1 MASSINSANTCDLS
15 AERDSRSKLL
25 SRNEFY
31 RDVNPLI
38 SDGKLLIESLALM
51 VIDIDGFD
59 FILRTFGPSQRDNV
73 VEQAARRIR
82 QTIGNEYVL
91 YHITQDRFA
100 LIYRELNL
108 AEVEQIAAELLK
120 ALRDPF
126 QVSGVA
132 YILNGYVGL
141 SFFPDDASSVS
152 ELVRTAVFACN
163 KARTTDDQYML
174 YEKHQDD
181 KERERFYLLLD
192 LEKALTNDSEIEVAY
207 QPQINLGAGEIYG
220 VEALCRWR
228 HPKHGII
235 PPDHFLPFVERS
247 PLMMP
252 LTEKIL
258 RTSLKDTGDWE
269 KLGFNGN
276 LAVNL
281 STALFG
287 VPGMRDQLNLLL
299 DDSTISSN
307 RIHFEVTE
315 TSVMERVVRAIEILS
330 EFKSSGYGV
339 SIDDFGT
346 GHSSLA
352 YISDLPIDTIKIDM
366 HFVQNM
372 DKPWGRAIV
381 GAASALAENLNLRTC
396 AEGIETEEQLKACK
410 ELGVSVGQGYF
421 IGRPM
426 FRTEFEGWLKT
437 NSVADHRGRF
447 KELS

>member
-1 MASSINSANTCDLS
+1 MASFTKSSNMYGISAQ
-15 AERDSRSKLL
+15 RDSRTKLL

-31 RDVNPLI
+31 RDVTPLI
-38 SDGKLLIESLALM
+38 SDGKLLIESFALM
-51 VIDIDGFD
+51 VIDIEGLD

-73 VEQAARRIR
+73 IEQVSRRIQ
-82 QTIGNEYVL
+82 QTIGNDHVL

-100 LIYRELNL
+100 LIYCEVYL
-108 AEVEQIAAELLK
+108 AEVEKMAAKLLK
-120 ALRDPF
+120 SFKDPF
-126 QVSGVA
+126 EVSGVA
-132 YILNGYVGL
+132 YNLKGYIGVS
-141 SFFPDDASSVS
+141 SFPEDASSVS

-174 YEKHQDD
+174 YEKEQDD

-192 LEKALTNDSEIEVAY
+192 LEKALISDSEIEVAY
-207 QPQINLGAGEIYG
+207 QPQINLGTGEIYG

-228 HPKHGII
+228 HPSLGII
-235 PPDHFLPFVERS
+235 PPGHFLPFVEHS

-258 RTSLKDTGDWE
+258 RTSLEDTESWR
-269 KLGFNGN
+269 KLGFNGS

-281 STALFG
+281 STTLFG
-287 VPGMRDQLNLLL
+287 VPDMMDRLNELL
-299 DDSTISSN
+299 DDSPVSSD
-307 RIHFEVTE
+307 RIHFEITE
-315 TSVMERVVRAIEILS
+315 TSVMERLNRAIEILS
-330 EFKSSGYGV
+330 ELKSSGYGIA
-339 SIDDFGT
+339 IDDFGT

-396 AEGIETEEQLKACK
+396 AEGIESEEQLKACE
-410 ELGVSVGQGYF
+410 ELGVSFGQGYL

-426 FRTEFEGWLKT
+426 FRAEFEDWLRT
-437 NSVADHRGRF
+437 NVAASKRYD
-447 KELS
+447 KAN

>member
-1 MASSINSANTCDLS
+1 MAPFTKSTNMCDISS
-15 AERDSRSKLL
+15 ERDSRTKLL
-25 SRNEFY
+25 SRDEFY

-38 SDGKLLIESLALM
+38 SDGKLLIQSLALM
-51 VIDIDGFD
+51 VIDIEGLD

-73 VEQAARRIR
+73 IEQVSWSIQ
-82 QTIGNEYVL
+82 QTIGNDHVL

-100 LIYRELNL
+100 LIYCEVNL
-108 AEVEQIAAELLK
+108 VEVEKMSARLLK
-120 ALRDPF
+120 SLKDPF
-126 QVSGVA
+126 EVSGVA
-132 YILNGYVGL
+132 YNLKGYIGL

-152 ELVRTAVFACN
+152 ELVRTAVFACD

-174 YEKHQDD
+174 YEKDQDD
-181 KERERFYLLLD
+181 RERERFYLLLD
-192 LEKALTNDSEIEVAY
+192 LEKALISDSEIEVAY
-207 QPQINLGAGEIYG
+207 QPQINLGTGEIYG

-228 HPKHGII
+228 HSTLGII
-235 PPDHFLPFVERS
+235 PPGHFLPFVEHS

-258 RTSLKDTGDWE
+258 RTSLEDTADWE
-269 KLGFNGN
+269 KLGFNGS

-281 STALFG
+281 STTLFG
-287 VPGMRDQLNLLL
+287 MPDMMNRLNELL
-299 DDSTISSN
+299 DDSPTNSN
-307 RIHFEVTE
+307 RIHFEITE
-315 TSVMERVVRAIEILS
+315 TSVMERLNRAIEILS
-330 EFKSSGYGV
+330 ELRSSGYGIA
-339 SIDDFGT
+339 IDDFGT

-381 GAASALAENLNLRTC
+381 GAASAIAENLNLRTC
-396 AEGIETEEQLKACK
+396 AEGIETEAQLKACE
-410 ELGVSVGQGYF
+410 ELGISFGQGYL

-437 NSVADHRGRF
+437 NLTAG
-447 KELS
+447 KECN

>member
-1 MASSINSANTCDLS
+1 MAFFTKSTNTRDVS
-15 AERDSRSKLL
+15 AERDSRTKLL

-51 VIDIDGFD
+51 VIDIEGFD
-59 FILRTFGPSQRDNV
+59 FILRTFGPGQRDNV
-73 VEQAARRIR
+73 IEQVSRRI
-82 QTIGNEYVL
+82 QQLIGNDHVL

-100 LIYRELNL
+100 LIYCEVNL
-108 AEVEQIAAELLK
+108 AEVEKMAAKLLQSLK
-120 ALRDPF
+120 DPF
-126 QVSGVA
+126 EVSGVA
-132 YILNGYVGL
+132 YNLDGYIGL
-141 SFFPDDASSVS
+141 SSFPDDASSVS
-152 ELVRTAVFACN
+152 ELVRTAVFACD
-163 KARTTDDQYML
+163 KARRVDGRYML

-192 LEKALTNDSEIEVAY
+192 LEKALINDAEIEVAY
-207 QPQINLGAGEIYG
+207 QPQINLDTGKIYG

-235 PPDHFLPFVERS
+235 PPGHFLPFVEHS

-258 RTSLKDTGDWE
+258 RTSLADTADWD
-269 KLGFNGN
+269 KLGFSGS

-281 STALFG
+281 STTLFG
-287 VPGMRDQLNLLL
+287 VPDMMDRFSELL
-299 DDSTISSN
+299 DASPINAN
-307 RIHFEVTE
+307 RIHFEITE
-315 TSVMERVVRAIEILS
+315 TSVMERRNRAVKILS
-330 EFKSSGYGV
+330 ELKSSGYG
-339 SIDDFGT
+339 IAMDDFGT

-396 AEGIETEEQLKACK
+396 AEGIETEEQLKACE
-410 ELGVSVGQGYF
+410 ELGVSFGQGYF
-421 IGRPM
+421 IGKPM
-426 FRTEFEGWLKT
+426 FRTELEGWLKT
-437 NSVADHRGRF
+437 NSAAGVA
-447 KELS
+447 